1 MNKQNAREYFSK
13 AYRIDHRIRSKFEQL
28 ESLNALATRATSTLS
43 AMPRNPNRS
52 TSTMAD
58 AIAKI
63 IDLQEEINQD
73 IISLVDSKREIMTI
87 IKSIENSEYQT
98 LLEKRYL
105 CFLTWER
112 IAVDMCYT
120 IHHCSTHATNSLST
134 VMIKCHR
141 ITPLAS

>member
-28 ESLNALATRATSTLS
+28 ESLNALATRATTTLS

-58 AIAKI
+58 VIARI

-73 IISLVDSKREIMTI
+73 IIRLVDSKREIMTI

-105 CFLTWER
+105 CFLTWEK
-112 IAVDMCYT
+112 IAVDMSYT
-120 IHHCSTHATNSLST
+120 IHHLYKMHNAALEVCSKILNQDT
-134 VMIKCHR
+134 
-141 ITPLAS
+141 

>member
-28 ESLNALATRATSTLS
+28 ESLNALATRATTTLS

-58 AIAKI
+58 VIARI

-105 CFLTWER
+105 CFLTWEK
-112 IAVDMCYT
+112 IAVDMSYT
-120 IHHCSTHATNSLST
+120 IHHLYKMHNAALEVCSKILNQDT
-134 VMIKCHR
+134 
-141 ITPLAS
+141 

>member
-1 MNKQNAREYFSK
+1 MNKQNTREYFSK
-13 AYRIDHRIRSKFEQL
+13 AFRIDHRIRSKFEQL

-58 AIAKI
+58 VIARI

-73 IISLVDSKREIMTI
+73 IIRLVDSKREIMTI

-105 CFLTWER
+105 CFLTCEK

-120 IHHCSTHATNSLST
+120 IHHLYKMHNAALEVCSKILNQDT
-134 VMIKCHR
+134 
-141 ITPLAS
+141 

>member
-58 AIAKI
+58 VIARI

-73 IISLVDSKREIMTI
+73 IIRLVDSKREIMTI

-105 CFLTWER
+105 CFLTWEK
-112 IAVDMCYT
+112 IAVDMSYT
-120 IHHCSTHATNSLST
+120 IHHLYKMHNTALEVCSKILNQDT
-134 VMIKCHR
+134 
-141 ITPLAS
+141 

>member
-58 AIAKI
+58 VIARI

-73 IISLVDSKREIMTI
+73 IIRLVDSKREIMTI
-87 IKSIENSEYQT
+87 IKSIENSEYKT

-105 CFLTWER
+105 CFLTWEK
-112 IAVDMCYT
+112 IAVDMSYT
-120 IHHCSTHATNSLST
+120 IHHLYKMHNAALEVCSKILNQDT
-134 VMIKCHR
+134 
-141 ITPLAS
+141 

>member
-1 MNKQNAREYFSK
+1 MNKQNPREYFSK

-28 ESLNALATRATSTLS
+28 ESLNALATRATTTLS

-58 AIAKI
+58 VIARI

-73 IISLVDSKREIMTI
+73 IIRLVDSKREIMTI

-105 CFLTWER
+105 CFLTWEK
-112 IAVDMCYT
+112 IAVDMSYT
-120 IHHCSTHATNSLST
+120 IHHLYKMHNAALEVCSKILNQDT
-134 VMIKCHR
+134 
-141 ITPLAS
+141 

>member
-1 MNKQNAREYFSK
+1 MNKQTAREYFSK

-43 AMPRNPNRS
+43 SMPRNPNRS
-52 TSTMAD
+52 TSKMAD
-58 AIAKI
+58 VIARI

-73 IISLVDSKREIMTI
+73 IIHLVDTKREIMTI

-105 CFLTWER
+105 CFLTWEK

-120 IHHCSTHATNSLST
+120 IHHLYKMHNAALEVCSKILNQDT
-134 VMIKCHR
+134 
-141 ITPLAS
+141 

>member
-58 AIAKI
+58 VIARI

-73 IISLVDSKREIMTI
+73 IIRLVDSKREIMTI

-105 CFLTWER
+105 CFLTWEK
-112 IAVDMCYT
+112 IAVDMSYT
-120 IHHCSTHATNSLST
+120 IHHLYKMHNAALEVCSKILNQDT
-134 VMIKCHR
+134 
-141 ITPLAS
+141 

>member
-58 AIAKI
+58 VIARI

-105 CFLTWER
+105 CFLTWEK
-112 IAVDMCYT
+112 IAVDMSYT
-120 IHHCSTHATNSLST
+120 IHHLYKMHNAALEVCSKILNQDT
-134 VMIKCHR
+134 
-141 ITPLAS
+141 

>member
-43 AMPRNPNRS
+43 SMPRNPNRS
-52 TSTMAD
+52 TSKMAD
-58 AIAKI
+58 VIARI

-105 CFLTWER
+105 CFLTWEK

-120 IHHCSTHATNSLST
+120 IHHLYKMHNAALEVCSKILNQDT
-134 VMIKCHR
+134 
-141 ITPLAS
+141 